1 MAVGKKI
8 TPAAL
13 ERLHLSDDTVSTTP
27 GLRIKSME
35 IYIRYMVSLRCKG
48 AVIAELEK
56 LGIGYSKVDFGFV
69 EIPGRLPYNLEKKFR
84 HNLKAAGMQLLSREK
99 SVGLENMIRA
109 IDNLMANP
117 ELPNVKDEIG
127 YIVGKAKIDPK
138 EMIDL
143 FAEVKGISVAQYLL
157 QQKMETAKVW
167 LLYSDVNITDLAEY
181 FNFRNRAAFTRAFKK
196 FTGTPPLFY
205 RRIKKLRALNALK
218 AAHARKNPPTPD

>member
-1 MAVGKKI
+1 MNKKQ
-8 TPAAL
+8 PEAL
-13 ERLHLSDDTVSTTP
+13 KSLYLNVDGVSTIP
-27 GLRIKSME
+27 GHINKSME
-35 IYIRYMVSLRCKG
+35 IYIRYMVSVRCKG
-48 AVIAELEK
+48 AVLAELEK
-56 LGIGYSKVDFGFV
+56 LGIKYTRVHFGFV
-69 EIPGRLPYNLEKKFR
+69 EIPGKLPSVLEKKFR

-127 YIVGKAKIDPK
+127 YIVSKAKIDPK

-143 FAEVKGISVAQYLL
+143 FAEVKGVSVAQYLL

-205 RRIKKLRALNALK
+205 RKIKKLRALNALK
-218 AAHARKNPPTPD
+218 AAQARNNPPTND

>member
-1 MAVGKKI
+1 MSTIKKI
-8 TPAAL
+8 TPEAL
-13 ERLHLSDDTVSTTP
+13 EKLHLSADKVRTTP
-27 GLRIKSME
+27 GHHVKPME

-48 AVIAELEK
+48 VVVSELEK
-56 LGIGYSKVDFGFV
+56 LGISHNLVDFGFV
-69 EIPGRLPYNLEKKFR
+69 QMPQRLPYNLEKKFR
-84 HNLKAAGMQLLSREK
+84 QNLKAAGMQLLSRDK

-117 ELPNVKDEIG
+117 ELPNVKDEIA
-127 YIVGKAKIDPK
+127 YIVSKAKIDPK

-181 FNFRNRAAFTRAFKK
+181 FNFRDRAAFTRAFKK

-218 AAHARKNPPTPD
+218 AAHAQITPPTND